1 MITQNVKNYSNM
13 SQTTHFKLFLIC
25 SNFHLDGLS
34 ELSVSFGCG
43 GFQKFNS
50 MKIKS
55 QQKLQK

>member
-43 GFQKFNS
+43 GFQKIQFNEN
-50 MKIKS
+50 
-55 QQKLQK
+55 

>member
-1 MITQNVKNYSNM
+1 MITQNVKNYTNM
-13 SQTTHFKLFLIC
+13 SQTTHFKLFLMC
-25 SNFHLDGLS
+25 SNFHLDG
-34 ELSVSFGCG
+34 LSVSFGCG